1 MGTNC
6 GDTSHLS
13 LPSTNISQLRKS
25 AEPPVASNP
34 RKQKRPQWEQA
45 DPLSTEQE
53 PRGGARAAGKAAPT
67 TAPAALLQQRRA
79 ATREGEAQTGPRGF
93 AALFRPQAGT
103 LRSGS
108 SGMWSN
114 LGGGWQARH
123 TWTETAVHRRGSKGL
138 HQSSSSLQHHL
149 SPEQHTVQEQKAVTV
164 ASPVQVPVCPQL
176 LQPHHQPLRQM
187 AVPSLPHSTQNNT

>member
-1 MGTNC
+1 MGTGRSFVHGTRAQRRSKGGRRGSPNHS
-6 GDTSHLS
+6 TSS
-13 LPSTNISQLRKS
+13 
-25 AEPPVASNP
+25 
-34 RKQKRPQWEQA
+34 
-45 DPLSTEQE
+45 
-53 PRGGARAAGKAAPT
+53 
-67 TAPAALLQQRRA
+67 APAAALSCHPGRGG
-79 ATREGEAQTGPRGF
+79 TDGTTGPRGF

-123 TWTETAVHRRGSKGL
+123 TWTETAVHRRGWKGL

-149 SPEQHTVQEQKAVTV
+149 SPEQHTVQEQEAVTV
-164 ASPVQVPVCPQL
+164 ASPVQVPGCPQL

-187 AVPSLPHSTQNNT
+187 AVPSLPHSAQNNT